1 MIYIEYLDNYRL
13 KCWHEKRKSLALA
26 FSSLISARFS
36 KKEKTW
42 SFDLRELPKLVYNLD
57 TLKITDRVMDDKT
70 VEEFVKY
77 ANSEKDLNFIKTG
90 QNNFILDSVKF
101 KTKQYTEQKTGSL
114 YLLQRNK
121 SGIFDEMGL
130 GKTKQVLD
138 VLQYWK
144 THKMIKGGGIVICPN
159 TAKFSWADEIK
170 MHSNF
175 SYFEIGNGTELC
187 RRDITFVRTSPRDL
201 FVVHMDCL
209 RYITDDLAKLNPG
222 FVFVDEYHF
231 FKNMGNARVP
241 GSLRTQALFY
251 LINEWEKKNKNL
263 KVIIMTGTPVAEKPE
278 EAYSVLQMLMP
289 GFISSYSRFVGRFCE
304 YEDKFF
310 YIKNK
315 TSGKPYRKKIRQVAG
330 YKNLR
335 ELKDLLESVGIRRL
349 KSEVEDFPEKIE
361 IKKYVVLEGQ
371 HLKDYEKVKIAM
383 RQEIIQLQKSG
394 TPFNVKNKFIRL
406 LQTINNPAILGGVN
420 YSCKYDLL
428 DQLLEEIM
436 NNPDEKVI
444 LWSIFRKAIELL
456 YRRYN
461 NKYGCDCIY
470 GDVKIEDRGDII
482 KRFNNDVRPRILVCN
497 PQAAGVSLNLQRAQ
511 TAIYVDQM
519 FSLTQR
525 LQSEDR
531 IHRRSS
537 KGIVRIISIVAKGT
551 IDEGVAE
558 LLNQKK
564 NLKDALLI
572 SDDLLIEQNKE
583 LLLKFLE

>member
-1 MIYIEYLDNYRL
+1 MIYIEHLDSYRL

-36 KKEKTW
+36 KKERIW
-42 SFDLRELPKLVYNLD
+42 SFDLRELSKLVYNLD
-57 TLKITDRVMDDKT
+57 TLKITDRVIDDKA
-70 VEEFVKY
+70 VEEFTKHI
-77 ANSEKDLNFIKTG
+77 NTEKDLNFIKTG

-101 KTKQYTEQKTGSL
+101 KTKQYAEQKTGSL

-144 THKMIKGGGIVICPN
+144 TYKISKSGIVICPN
-159 TAKFSWADEIK
+159 TAKFSWAEEIIK
-170 MHSNF
+170 HSDF

-187 RRDITFVRTSPRDL
+187 RKDITFMKTSPRDL
-201 FVVHMDCL
+201 FIVHMDCL
-209 RYITDDLAKLNPG
+209 RYVVEDLVKLNPG

-231 FKNMGNARVP
+231 FKNIGNARVP

-251 LINEWEKKNKNL
+251 LINEWEKKNKDL

-278 EAYSVLQMLMP
+278 ESYSVLQMLMP
-289 GFISSYSRFVGRFCE
+289 GFISSYSRFVSRFCE

-310 YIKNK
+310 YVKNK
-315 TSGKPYRKKIRQVAG
+315 EGGKAFRKKIRQVAG

-349 KSEVEDFPEKIE
+349 KSEVEGFPEKVE
-361 IKKYVVLEGQ
+361 IKKYVIMDKE
-371 HLKDYEKVKIAM
+371 HLQNYEKVKIAT

-394 TPFNVKNKFIRL
+394 TPFNVKNKFVRL
-406 LQTINNPAILGGVN
+406 MQVVNNPAILGGHN
-420 YSCKYDLL
+420 YSCKYELL
-428 DQLLEEIM
+428 DELLAEIM
-436 NNPDEKVI
+436 CDPEEKVI
-444 LWSIFRKAIELL
+444 LWTIYRKAIELL
-456 YRRYN
+456 FNRYN
-461 NKYGCDCIY
+461 KLYGADCIF
-470 GDVKIEDRGDII
+470 GDVKIQDRGGII
-482 KRFNNDVRPRILVCN
+482 KRFNDNKKPRLLICN
-497 PQAAGVSLNLQRAQ
+497 PQAGGVSLNLQRAQ
-511 TAIYVDQM
+511 TAIYVDCM

-537 KGIVRIISIVAKGT
+537 KGTVRIISIVAKDS
-551 IDEGVAE
+551 IDEGLIE
-558 LLNQKK
+558 ILRQKK
-564 NLKDALLI
+564 NLKEALLT

-583 LLLKFLE
+583 YLLSFLK